1 MEAVYFYEDKEK
13 KDVDKLLDEEFFK
26 RLGPSVREAAIM
38 GTGRKTGYYLY
49 VKADNPEKMTQAVKL
64 IEESKIPIKKVTG
77 DEEKHI
83 LDYVHNE
90 EDEAA
95 AGMGAIFG

>member
-1 MEAVYFYEDKEK
+1 MEAVYFYDDKEK
-13 KDVDKLLDEEFFK
+13 KPVDKLLEEEFFK

-38 GTGRKTGYYLY
+38 GTSRKTGYYLY
-49 VKADNPEKMTQAVKL
+49 VRADNPEKMKEAVRL
-64 IEESKIPIKKVTG
+64 IDESKIPIAKITG

-83 LDYVHNE
+83 LDYVHKE

>member
-1 MEAVYFYEDKEK
+1 MEAVYFYEEKDKK
-13 KDVDKLLDEEFFK
+13 SVDKLLEDEFFK
-26 RLGPSVREAAIM
+26 RLGPSVRDAGIM
-38 GTGRKTGYYLY
+38 GTQRKSGYYLY
-49 VKADNPEKMTQAVKL
+49 VKADNPEKMKEAVRL
-64 IEESKIPIKKVTG
+64 IDESKIPVVKIAG

-83 LDYVHNE
+83 LDYVHKE

>member
-1 MEAVYFYEDKEK
+1 MEAVYFYEEKEK
-13 KDVDKLLDEEFFK
+13 KPVDKLLEDEFFK
-26 RLGPSVREAAIM
+26 RLGPSVRDAGIM
-38 GTGRKTGYYLY
+38 GTQRKTGYYLY
-49 VKADNPEKMTQAVKL
+49 VRADNPDKMKEAVRL
-64 IEESKIPIKKVTG
+64 IEESKIPVVKIAG

>member
-1 MEAVYFYEDKEK
+1 MEAVYFYEEKEK
-13 KDVDKLLDEEFFK
+13 KAVDKLLEDEFFK
-26 RLGPSVREAAIM
+26 RLGPSVRDAAIM
-38 GTGRKTGYYLY
+38 GTQRKSGYYLY
-49 VKADNPEKMTQAVKL
+49 VRADNPEKMKQAVKL
-64 IEESKIPIKKVTG
+64 IEDSKIPVAKITG

-83 LDYVHNE
+83 LDYIHKE